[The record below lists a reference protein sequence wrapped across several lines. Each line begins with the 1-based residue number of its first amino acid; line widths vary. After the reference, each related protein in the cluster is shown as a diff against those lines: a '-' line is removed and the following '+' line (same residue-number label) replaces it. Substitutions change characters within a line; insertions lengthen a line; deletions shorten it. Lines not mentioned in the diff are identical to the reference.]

1 MAKKDNSKKTTAKVV
16 KKHVNL
22 GKKVIGEATNKGK
35 FAAELT
41 PKVKPKKDKK

>member
-1 MAKKDNSKKTTAKVV
+1 MAKKDNSKKTIAKVV
-16 KKHVNL
+16 KKHIKL
-22 GKKVIGEATNKGK
+22 GKKAVGKARDGK